1 MVTHSEMSGGG
12 RRRMLTPRD
21 ATPPQTAYIGA
32 RRAVRRYF
40 LSCHRNLAEADQVLV
55 TDLSRRAGMSRMR
68 WKAFFLYS
76 AFGGIVW
83 VVVVVL
89 AGYFIGKCAP
99 SR

>member
-1 MVTHSEMSGGG
+1 
-12 RRRMLTPRD
+12 
-21 ATPPQTAYIGA
+21 
-32 RRAVRRYF
+32 
-40 LSCHRNLAEADQVLV
+40 
-55 TDLSRRAGMSRMR
+55 MSRMR